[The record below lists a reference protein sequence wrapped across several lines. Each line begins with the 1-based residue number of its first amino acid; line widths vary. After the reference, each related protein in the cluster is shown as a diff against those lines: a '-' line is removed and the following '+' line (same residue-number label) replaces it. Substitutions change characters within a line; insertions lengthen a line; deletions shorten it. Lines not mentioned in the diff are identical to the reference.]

1 MSAEDSQVEGQG
13 GASQPGARRLSRLAA
28 VQALYQMDVNGSDAA
43 QVVREFLDH
52 RLNEAIDGLS
62 LQGLDR
68 EFFRALVTGV
78 SQDGGELDEV
88 VKPALAAGWPLSR
101 LESIVRLILRCGAFE
116 LWQRPDIPA
125 RVVINEY
132 LEVAHAFFEGK
143 EPSFINGV
151 LDRLAHSLRDEELG
165 AAGGPEKG

>member
-78 SQDGGELDEV
+78 AIFGLLSFNIFFLMWMTKWQLRPV
-88 VKPALAAGWPLSR
+88 HAALAAR
-101 LESIVRLILRCGAFE
+101 REA
-116 LWQRPDIPA
+116 
-125 RVVINEY
+125 
-132 LEVAHAFFEGK
+132 
-143 EPSFINGV
+143 
-151 LDRLAHSLRDEELG
+151 LAAQQAST
-165 AAGGPEKG
+165 